1 MYKEGRKQ
9 KLGLSGFLL
18 LCFFFLTRQNLCWRF
33 SLHDQNGGCCNCP
46 WQLSPGGQEELCPL
60 SLWPQASTVSS
71 LCSFYSSALG
81 FVLLRKVIF
90 CFQVRCCNPKNCQN
104 NEKCWVWKVR
114 RCFTVMKPHFHS
126 EMDIRCDFDS
136 FIHEPAF
143 LQHWWERQLRCREW
157 VWRNRNGRRGLNSD
171 KVCDTL
177 CWQGVLRGRSHQWPH
192 QVPTSNGARYGC
204 VCVCVCVCMCVSV
217 HVMWCDET
225 GVILSVDWHH
235 TVCWQTS
242 FCMFRMCWQT
252 YCMFTCIILCVD
264 KHTVFW
270 HSTVC
275 WQISYCVLTNVLHT
289 GCWQTLCC
297 MLTNVICMLT
307 VWYYL

>member
-1 MYKEGRKQ
+1 MLHVQWGAQAKTWIV
-9 KLGLSGFLL
+9 GFSVVVLL
-18 LCFFFLTRQNLCWRF
+18 FNKTKRCWRF
-33 SLHDQNGGCCNCP
+33 SLHDQDGGCCSCP
-46 WQLSPGGQEELCPL
+46 WQLSPGVQEE
-60 SLWPQASTVSS
+60 ASTVSS
-71 LCSFYSSALG
+71 LCSFYSSVLG

-114 RCFTVMKPHFHS
+114 RRCFTVMKPHFHS
-126 EMDIRCDFDS
+126 EMDRCDFDS

-157 VWRNRNGRRGLNSD
+157 VWRNRNGRRGLNGD

-177 CWQGVLRGRSHQWPH
+177 CGQGVLRGRSHQWPH
-192 QVPTSNGARYGC
+192 QVPTSDGARYGG
-204 VCVCVCVCMCVSV
+204 VCVCEWVCACVCVSV
-217 HVMWCDET
+217 HVMWWDRCD
-225 GVILSVDWHH
+225 IIFVDWHH
-235 TVCWQTS
+235 TVCWHTS
-242 FCMFRMCWQT
+242 FCMFTVCWQT
-252 YCMFTCIILCVD
+252 YCVFTCIILCVD

-275 WQISYCVLTNVLHT
+275 WQTSYCVLTNVLHT

-297 MLTNVICMLT
+297 MLTSVIHMLT
-307 VWYYL
+307 VWYYW